1 LNASNFLNSEDK
13 QNMAD
18 PRDAEL
24 IKPFNGDP
32 FTGHLATPISASD
45 FTKAFISNLP
55 AYRKGLSPLVRGLE
69 IGLAHG
75 YFLVGPEIVFG
86 PLRDFPE
93 AANLGGLITALTL
106 VLLGAAGMSAYGL
119 VSFKADNTSYPS
131 ANPMTPEALKTSEG
145 WSQLTAG
152 FFVGGMSGVFAAYFL
167 LENFKGIDAIFRG
180 LVN

>member
-1 LNASNFLNSEDK
+1 
-13 QNMAD
+13 MAD

-32 FTGHLATPISASD
+32 FVGHLATPISASD
-45 FTKAFISNLP
+45 FTKTFIGNLP
-55 AYRKGLSPLVRGLE
+55 AYRKNLSPIVRGLE

-86 PLRDFPE
+86 PLRDYPE
-93 AANLGGLITALTL
+93 AANLGGLITALVL
-106 VLLGAAGMSAYGL
+106 VLLGTAGMSAYGL
-119 VSFKADNTSYPS
+119 VSFKEDSSLTS
-131 ANPMTPEALKTSEG
+131 ANSQTPAALKTGEG

-152 FFVGGMSGVFAAYFL
+152 FFIGGAAGAFVAYFL
-167 LENFKGIDAIFRG
+167 LENFKGVDAIFRG

>member
-1 LNASNFLNSEDK
+1 
-13 QNMAD
+13 MAD

-32 FTGHLATPISASD
+32 FVGHLATPISASD
-45 FTKAFISNLP
+45 FTKTFIGNLP
-55 AYRKGLSPLVRGLE
+55 AYRKNLSPIVRGLE

-86 PLRDFPE
+86 PLRDYPE
-93 AANLGGLITALTL
+93 AANLGGLITALVL
-106 VLLGAAGMSAYGL
+106 VLLGTAGMSAYGL
-119 VSFKADNTSYPS
+119 VSFKEDSSLTS
-131 ANPMTPEALKTSEG
+131 ANAQTPAALKTGEG

-152 FFVGGMSGVFAAYFL
+152 FFIGGAAGAFVAYFL
-167 LENFKGIDAIFRG
+167 LENFKGVDAIFRG